1 MNRIS
6 SNSSSNN
13 GAPSSSASST
23 HFFHE
28 GTEGKG
34 FRVNMISAKPSL
46 VINNKSS
53 IDFSSSNS
61 SSSSCSSSK
70 SSVCPTLSSSS
81 NIVSS
86 AQSSSYKTTE
96 QQTSLPPPAPAS
108 TLHIQETFDLCRDFS
123 SSCSCSSRCDS
134 CSSNSC
140 SNKGAPRSSAS
151 LTKASMVN
159 NNSMN
164 FPSSNSSSSS
174 CSSSSNSSSN
184 SSNSS
189 SNNGAP
195 SSSASSTH
203 FFYEGTEGKGYR
215 VNMISA
221 KPSLVIN
228 NKSSID
234 FSSSNSSSSSCSSSS
249 SSKNGVPRKAYHVAK
264 PSTVNNKSSTIDLCS
279 DSPPPPVHKQET
291 VDLTSDS
298 QPPPARAPP
307 TFLPS
312 ASIIGQG
319 LPSLRN
325 IIVTET
331 EHNLIVPLLTGEDS
345 SAILIDKFAID
356 MSITKFKNLAP
367 GRWLND
373 EIINFYFEMLMEGC
387 ISNNMRIHIFSSFF
401 FTLLFKSGQYRFKDV
416 QRWTKKIDIFTLEK
430 IFIPVNITN
439 SHWTLVLIDILF
451 KTIYYY
457 DSFRTD
463 GPYADAA
470 LQVSA
475 CNNLFLLRNK

>member
-1 MNRIS
+1 M
-6 SNSSSNN
+6 
-13 GAPSSSASST
+13 
-23 HFFHE
+23 
-28 GTEGKG
+28 
-34 FRVNMISAKPSL
+34 NMISAKPSL

-61 SSSSCSSSK
+61 SSSSCSSS
-70 SSVCPTLSSSS
+70 
-81 NIVSS
+81 N
-86 AQSSSYKTTE
+86 
-96 QQTSLPPPAPAS
+96 
-108 TLHIQETFDLCRDFS
+108 
-123 SSCSCSSRCDS
+123 
-134 CSSNSC
+134 
-140 SNKGAPRSSAS
+140 
-151 LTKASMVN
+151 
-159 NNSMN
+159 
-164 FPSSNSSSSS
+164 
-174 CSSSSNSSSN
+174 
-184 SSNSS
+184 
-189 SNNGAP
+189 
-195 SSSASSTH
+195 
-203 FFYEGTEGKGYR
+203 
-215 VNMISA
+215 
-221 KPSLVIN
+221 
-228 NKSSID
+228 
-234 FSSSNSSSSSCSSSS
+234 S

-416 QRWTKKIDIFTLEK
+416 QRWTRKIDIFTLEK

-439 SHWTLVLIDILF
+439 THWTLVLIDILF

-457 DSFRTD
+457 DSFRTN